1 MKKVKKHYRIREGS
15 PADMIIRALP
25 FIGLIAVVI
34 AAGLMNS
41 WELGLL

>member
-15 PADMIIRALP
+15 PADMIIRSLP
-25 FIGLIAVVI
+25 YIGLIAAVI
-34 AAGLMNS
+34 GAGLMNS